1 MTAYII
7 RRLLLTAPVVVLL
20 SVIIFVVLYVM
31 PGDVALA
38 VLGQFASPA
47 ELAAMREKLGLDR
60 PAVVQYLSWAG
71 KIFKGDFG
79 TSFFYGEGVPVLQTI
94 LQRLPVSLQLG
105 ASAIVLGIAL
115 GLPLGIIA
123 ALRRNSLIDLGVTS
137 FAVSGLAMPSF
148 WMAILLILLFA
159 VRLDWLPPSG
169 FVPFAEDPI
178 GNLRHLA
185 LPAFVL
191 GVDIAAVVARLV
203 RSEMLEVLGQDY
215 VRTARSKGLREH
227 VVVLRHVLRN
237 ALIPVVTLLGL
248 LAGRLVSG
256 SVIIE
261 TIFALPGVG
270 QLTVSS
276 LFNRDLPLVQATLFL
291 ITMGVVF
298 GNLLVDLAYGYLDP
312 RIRHA

>member
-1 MTAYII
+1 MTAFIL
-7 RRLLLTAPVVVLL
+7 RRLLLTVPVVVLL
-20 SVIIFVVLYVM
+20 SVIIFIVLYVM

-47 ELAAMREKLGLDR
+47 ELAALREKLGLDR
-60 PAVVQYLSWAG
+60 PPVVQYLSWAG
-71 KIFKGDFG
+71 HALRGDFG
-79 TSFFYGEGVPVLQTI
+79 TSLFYGSGVPVAETI
-94 LQRLPVSLQLG
+94 VQRLPVSVQLG
-105 ASAIVLGIAL
+105 LSAIVFGIVL
-115 GLPLGIIA
+115 GLPLGVIA

-159 VRLDWLPPSG
+159 VKLHWLPPSG
-169 FVPFAEDPI
+169 YVPFAEDPI
-178 GNLRHLA
+178 RNLRHMA

-215 VRTARSKGLREH
+215 VRTARSKGLRDPT
-227 VVVLRHVLRN
+227 VIVRHVLRN

-248 LAGRLVSG
+248 LGGRLVAG
-256 SVIIE
+256 SVIVE

-270 QLTVSS
+270 QLTVNS
-276 LFNRDLPLVQATLFL
+276 LFNRDLPMVQGTLFL

-298 GNLLVDLAYGYLDP
+298 GNLLVDVAYGYLDP